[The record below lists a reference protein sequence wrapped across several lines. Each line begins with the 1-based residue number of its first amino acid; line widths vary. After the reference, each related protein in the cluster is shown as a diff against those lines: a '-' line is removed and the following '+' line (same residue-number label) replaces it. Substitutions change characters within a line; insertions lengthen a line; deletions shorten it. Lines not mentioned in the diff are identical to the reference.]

1 MSLFQKGLRAQPSAF
16 VLRPR
21 LVNPGI
27 RSPLRRVRQP
37 QRHSSSKPEPHSGGS
52 AGDGSSVNSN
62 APLNSSRSNA
72 SSSAS
77 SHPPPNTAAAA
88 AGAATT
94 PAAANPAARRGFRQ
108 IIQASPL
115 GRFGRWYADVQA
127 RKPYTTQVWSS
138 IVIYLCGDLSAQLLF
153 PSEKPAPAKN
163 DGDDSK
169 APAQLKDGD
178 EKEVTHV
185 GYDPLRTV
193 RHLIVGTGSSIPSY
207 IW

>member
-62 APLNSSRSNA
+62 APLNSSPSNA
-72 SSSAS
+72 SSP

-94 PAAANPAARRGFRQ
+94 PAAANPAARRGFRH

-169 APAQLKDGD
+169 TPAQLKDGD